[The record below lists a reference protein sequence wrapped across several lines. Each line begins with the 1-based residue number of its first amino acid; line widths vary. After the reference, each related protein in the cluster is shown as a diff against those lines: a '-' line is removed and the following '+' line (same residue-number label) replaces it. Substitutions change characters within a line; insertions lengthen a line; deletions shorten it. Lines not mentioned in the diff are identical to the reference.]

1 MSGQVEEIRLV
12 GGGPELYARLR
23 TSDQEAPTIVL
34 LCGLGFHTFEYE
46 PLAESLTASGYN
58 VLSLDYRGHGRSDG
72 PRGRW
77 SLADLA
83 SDARRAVGLVSG
95 RGFERIGVFG
105 NSLGAMIAI
114 QIATADPRVR
124 GVVASNCPAH
134 IADFLLTTP
143 LRMLLTI
150 ARPLQMV
157 PAVRISV
164 GHFYSYEQLINDRAW
179 VTRIRNDP
187 TVTAA
192 RRLSIGTYRTL
203 LDWDGPAAVHA
214 LHRPILVI
222 QGRTDRL
229 QPAEQSQILFD
240 AANDPSEHQLVDA
253 GHLPHLENTG
263 LLAKRLVDWFDNTT

>member
-1 MSGQVEEIRLV
+1 MSGQVEEIRLG

-46 PLAESLTASGYN
+46 PLAEALTASGYN
-58 VLSLDYRGHGRSDG
+58 VLSFDYRGHGRSDG

-114 QIATADPRVR
+114 QVATADPRVR

-134 IADFLLTTP
+134 LADFLLTTP
-143 LRMLLTI
+143 RRMLLTI
-150 ARPLQMV
+150 
-157 PAVRISV
+157 
-164 GHFYSYEQLINDRAW
+164 
-179 VTRIRNDP
+179 
-187 TVTAA
+187 
-192 RRLSIGTYRTL
+192 GTYRSL
-203 LDWDGPAAVHA
+203 LDWDGPTAVHA

-222 QGRTDRL
+222 QGRTDHL

-240 AANDPSEHQLVDA
+240 AANDPSEHQLVET

-263 LLAKRLVDWFDNTT
+263 LNTKRLVDWFDNTT

>member
-23 TSDQEAPTIVL
+23 TSDHEAPTIVL

-46 PLAESLTASGYN
+46 PLAELLRASGYN
-58 VLSLDYRGHGRSDG
+58 VVSFDYRGHGRSHG

-95 RGFERIGVFG
+95 RGF
-105 NSLGAMIAI
+105 
-114 QIATADPRVR
+114 
-124 GVVASNCPAH
+124 
-134 IADFLLTTP
+134 
-143 LRMLLTI
+143 
-150 ARPLQMV
+150 
-157 PAVRISV
+157 
-164 GHFYSYEQLINDRAW
+164 
-179 VTRIRNDP
+179 
-187 TVTAA
+187 
-192 RRLSIGTYRTL
+192 
-203 LDWDGPAAVHA
+203 
-214 LHRPILVI
+214 VI

-263 LLAKRLVDWFDNTT
+263 LITKRLVDWFDNTT